1 MRKRRRHPDP
11 AAEHGDVYDP
21 MIPGDDVAGGD
32 PGLAQRL
39 EESLNALRPVQG
51 STPAAPP
58 APYDL
63 DLRPWTER

>member
-1 MRKRRRHPDP
+1 MRKRRPTREPVPEPD
-11 AAEHGDVYDP
+11 DVYDP

-39 EESLNALRPVQG
+39 EQSLNALPPESASRLAMPP
-51 STPAAPP
+51 TP
-58 APYDL
+58 YSL